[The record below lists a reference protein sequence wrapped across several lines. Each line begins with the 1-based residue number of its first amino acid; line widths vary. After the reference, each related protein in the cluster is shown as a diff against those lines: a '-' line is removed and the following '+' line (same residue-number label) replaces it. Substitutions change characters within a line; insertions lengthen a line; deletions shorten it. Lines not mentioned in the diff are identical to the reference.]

1 MTFKDTIDLA
11 SSICLDEYFGTIY
24 PGFPVM
30 KTKITRKNQAEN
42 VRAAFDYFAGRKNQQ
57 ATLMLQSFG
66 LLDGDKIRPEGSK
79 YASYYIDMIKKL
91 QPQGVLNYSDIFQP
105 ANDNM
110 FEDKEF
116 RISFLFTPI
125 IFLSLVYAGHAVITL
140 KDGSTIT
147 ASTLDKVPK
156 TSVLDL
162 YEAIRIAGRRYGT
175 DHELATL
182 GLPVMLYEDMQEAS
196 ADIISLDGQLA
207 SGIFPVTAGKKHRL
221 MFACILASC
230 SKSSQLQAFDEE
242 DAESTGG
249 VPQEA
254 IRQTAQVN
262 TAISIIIAQQI
273 VMMSVVA
280 ASAASNSS
288 H

>member
-1 MTFKDTIDLA
+1 MRQLIEVLKGKYNRDMTFKDTIDLA

-116 RISFLFTPI
+116 QNQ
-125 IFLSLVYAGHAVITL
+125 
-140 KDGSTIT
+140 
-147 ASTLDKVPK
+147 
-156 TSVLDL
+156 
-162 YEAIRIAGRRYGT
+162 
-175 DHELATL
+175 
-182 GLPVMLYEDMQEAS
+182 LPVYTDYL
-196 ADIISLDGQLA
+196 L
-207 SGIFPVTAGKKHRL
+207 VTGLCR
-221 MFACILASC
+221 ACDYHT
-230 SKSSQLQAFDEE
+230 KGWQYYHGFH
-242 DAESTGG
+242 
-249 VPQEA
+249 
-254 IRQTAQVN
+254 IR
-262 TAISIIIAQQI
+262 
-273 VMMSVVA
+273 
-280 ASAASNSS
+280 
-288 H
+288 